1 MSAYKFP
8 PGPRTVPIFGNSL
21 AYRKDRLSYLTKL
34 YEDYGPAA
42 TMHLGSAPA
51 VQLCRPTAI
60 REVFIDKADKFG
72 NRDVMLN
79 MPLIM
84 GDLPFARGALTPK
97 AMIDRCCGC
106 ATETSLLALEGEL
119 HDSQR
124 NAMLKAFHG
133 PALDK
138 YREIMIAQ
146 TDRALN
152 EWEAGDGEIEL
163 THEIQALT
171 ASVLFKTLFG
181 VDVQDQSHHIVKA
194 YRHIVSHSKSPFRPH
209 SKDSEWEQLM
219 TVVNKIVADAAARN
233 ARYADPNSTMLIDLI
248 LRAAPGGHDSELVRG
263 LVLFFMAAGHVTV
276 SGAII
281 WAFGLLAQHPE
292 ALAKVTEELSTVL
305 DGNAPGI
312 TDLPKLTYLDWVIKE
327 TLRLYPPVWVH
338 FRRALEDV
346 EVDGYNLPKG
356 TFVLF
361 SQWVTH
367 RAKEYFER
375 PTEFIPE
382 RFAAKGQYLH
392 TPGAYYPFGIG
403 HRACLGTGFTMLE
416 TKIVLARA
424 LQRFKP
430 VLVDHK
436 ELDYAD
442 HYVLLQP
449 KGKVRMKL
457 QSLPRQQHSREM
469 VTV

>member
-42 TMHLGSAPA
+42 TMHLGSASA

-152 EWEAGDGEIEL
+152 EWEAGGGEIEL

-219 TVVNKIVADAAARN
+219 TVVDKIVADAAARN
-233 ARYADPNSTMLIDLI
+233 ARCADPNSTMLIDLI

-346 EVDGYNLPKG
+346 EVDGYHLPKG

-416 TKIVLARA
+416 TKVVLAQA
-424 LQRFKP
+424 LQRFRP

-457 QSLPRQQHSREM
+457 QSLPKQRHSQEM

>member
-1 MSAYKFP
+1 MGKYKFP
-8 PGPRTVPIFGNSL
+8 PGPKAVPLFGNSL
-21 AYRKDRLSYLTKL
+21 SYRKDRLEYLTQL
-34 YEDYGPAA
+34 YQDYGPAA

-51 VQLCRPTAI
+51 VQLCRPSAI

-84 GDLPFARGALTPK
+84 GDLPFARNALTPK

-124 NAMLKAFHG
+124 QAMLKAFHG

-138 YREIMIAQ
+138 YREIMISQ
-146 TDRALN
+146 TDRAVKD
-152 EWEAGDGEIEL
+152 WEGLGEIEL

-181 VDVQDQSHHIVKA
+181 VDIQDESHHIVKA
-194 YRHIVSHSKSPFRPH
+194 YRHIVSHSKNVFRPH
-209 SKDSEWEQLM
+209 SKDSEWEELM
-219 TVVNKIVADAAARN
+219 KVVNRIVADASARN
-233 ARYADPNSTMLIDLI
+233 ARHADPNSTMLIDLI
-248 LRAAPGGHDSELVRG
+248 LRASPDGHDGELVRG

-281 WAFGLLAQHPE
+281 WAFGLLAQHPQVM
-292 ALAKVTEELSTVL
+292 AKVMEELQSVL
-305 DGNAPGI
+305 NGRAPEI
-312 TDLPKLTYLDWVIKE
+312 TDLPKLAYLDWVIKE

-346 EVDGYNLPKG
+346 EVDGWHLPKG
-356 TFVLF
+356 AFVMF

-382 RFAAKGQYLH
+382 RFAPKTDLLH

-416 TKIVLARA
+416 TKVVLARA

-430 VLVDHK
+430 VILDAR
-436 ELDYAD
+436 ELEHAD

-457 QSLPRQQHSREM
+457 EALSSRHAPEM
-469 VTV
+469 VMA

>member
-1 MSAYKFP
+1 MSSYKFP
-8 PGPRTVPIFGNSL
+8 PGPKSLPVFGNSL
-21 AYRKDRLSYLTKL
+21 TYRKDRLGYLTKL

-42 TMHLGSAPA
+42 TMHLGGAPA
-51 VQLCRPTAI
+51 VQLCRPSAI
-60 REVFIDKADKFG
+60 REVFIEKADKFG

-84 GDLPFARGALTPK
+84 GDLPFARNALTPK
-97 AMIDRCCGC
+97 AFIDRCCGC

-133 PALDK
+133 PALDR
-138 YREIMIAQ
+138 YREIMIMQ
-146 TDRALN
+146 TDRALD
-152 EWEAGDGEIEL
+152 EWEANGGEIEL

-181 VDVQDQSHHIVKA
+181 VDVQDQSHQIVKA

-209 SKDSEWEQLM
+209 SKDSEWEELM
-219 TVVNKIVADAAARN
+219 RVVDKIVADAAARN
-233 ARYADPNSTMLIDLI
+233 ARYSDPNSTMLIDLI
-248 LRAAPGGHDSELVRG
+248 LRASPDGHDSELVRG
-263 LVLFFMAAGHVTV
+263 LVMFFMAAGHVTV

-292 ALAKVTEELSTVL
+292 VMAKVTEELHTVL
-305 DGNAPGI
+305 GGRAPGI
-312 TDLPKLTYLDWVIKE
+312 TDLPNLTYLDWVIKE

-338 FRRALEDV
+338 FRRALQDV
-346 EVDGYNLPKG
+346 EVDGWHLPKG

-375 PTEFIPE
+375 PAEFIPE
-382 RFAAKGQYLH
+382 RFAPKGKYLH

-416 TKIVLARA
+416 TKVVLAQT

-430 VLVDHK
+430 VVLDSA
-436 ELDYAD
+436 ELQYAD

-449 KGKVRMKL
+449 RGKVRMKM
-457 QSLPRQQHSREM
+457 QALPMQRSEEM

>member
-1 MSAYKFP
+1 MSSYKFP
-8 PGPRTVPIFGNSL
+8 PGPRAVPIFGNSL
-21 AYRKDRLSYLTKL
+21 AYRKDRLRYVTKL

-42 TMHLGSAPA
+42 TMHLGGMPA
-51 VQLCRPTAI
+51 VQLCRPSAI
-60 REVFIDKADKFG
+60 REVFIEKADKFG

-84 GDLPFARGALTPK
+84 GDLPFARTALTPK

-138 YREIMIAQ
+138 YREIMITQ
-146 TDRALN
+146 TDRALQS
-152 EWEAGDGEIEL
+152 WETSGEIEL

-209 SKDSEWEQLM
+209 SKDSEWEDLM
-219 TVVNKIVADAAARN
+219 KVVDKIVADAAARN
-233 ARYADPNSTMLIDLI
+233 ARHSDPNSVMLIDLI
-248 LRAAPGGHDSELVRG
+248 LRASPDGHDSELVRG

-281 WAFGLLAQHPE
+281 WAFGLLSQHPK
-292 ALAKVTEELSTVL
+292 ALAKVTEELQAVL
-305 DGNAPGI
+305 NGRPPDI

-346 EVDGYNLPKG
+346 EVDGWKLPKG
-356 TFVLF
+356 TFVMF

-367 RAKEYFER
+367 RAKEFFER
-375 PTEFIPE
+375 PHEFIPE
-382 RFAAKGQYLH
+382 RFAPKGEYLH

-416 TKIVLARA
+416 TKIVLAQT
-424 LQRFKP
+424 LQKFKP
-430 VLVDHK
+430 SVVDSK

-457 QSLPRQQHSREM
+457 ESLPMRRTEEM
-469 VTV
+469 VVA

>member
-1 MSAYKFP
+1 VGKYKFP
-8 PGPRTVPIFGNSL
+8 PGPSAVPVFGNSL
-21 AYRKDRLSYLTKL
+21 SYRKDRLGYLTKL
-34 YEDYGPAA
+34 YDDYGPAA
-42 TMHLGSAPA
+42 TMHLGGASA
-51 VQLCRPTAI
+51 VQLCRPSAI
-60 REVFIDKADKFG
+60 REVFVDKADKFG

-84 GDLPFARGALTPK
+84 GDLPFARTALTPK

-124 NAMLKAFHG
+124 QAMLKAFHG

-146 TDRALN
+146 TERSLD
-152 EWEAGDGEIEL
+152 EWDDAGGEIEL
-163 THEIQALT
+163 THEVQALT

-209 SKDSEWEQLM
+209 SKDSEWEELM
-219 TVVNKIVADAAARN
+219 KVTDKIVADAAARN
-233 ARYADPNSTMLIDLI
+233 ARDADPNSTMLIDLI
-248 LRAAPGGHDSELVRG
+248 LRASPGGHDSELVRG

-281 WAFGLLAQHPE
+281 WAFGLLAQDPT
-292 ALAKVTEELSTVL
+292 ALAKVTEELSSVL
-305 DGNAPGI
+305 AGGSPSI
-312 TDLPKLTYLDWVIKE
+312 TDLPKLTYLDWVVKE

-346 EVDGYNLPKG
+346 EVDGWYLPKG
-356 TFVLF
+356 TFVMV

-367 RAKEYFER
+367 RSKEFFER

-382 RFAAKGQYLH
+382 RFSPKTDLLH

-416 TKIVLARA
+416 TKIVLALA

-430 VLVDHK
+430 AVVDAR
-436 ELDYAD
+436 ELAYAD

-457 QSLPRQQHSREM
+457 QNLAVQRHEEM
-469 VTV
+469 VPA